1 MYITGLD
8 ANFSVIRRNPVSKSN
23 KVKKSSAQSSTT
35 ESPEVTLEKEVN
47 EDQFLPM
54 AESLP
59 FIPEPQT
66 SAPTAFARKNP
77 PPSEGD
83 TVNAWEMA
91 GWMEELCNSGKKS
104 DPKSEG
110 ESPRHCD
117 TETWLSAYQEA
128 HHTSG

>member
-23 KVKKSSAQSSTT
+23 KVKKSSAHNSAT
-35 ESPEVTLEKEVN
+35 ESPEVSLEKEVN

-54 AESLP
+54 AETLP
-59 FIPEPQT
+59 FIPEPET
-66 SAPTAFARKNP
+66 SAPTAFVRKNP
-77 PPSEGD
+77 PPQEGD

-104 DPKSEG
+104 ARTPQKNG
-110 ESPRHCD
+110 EHCD

-128 HHTSG
+128 NNTQ